1 MGLPICSAPES
12 ICRVGTVVA
21 AGYRCFQNQCAPCPI
36 GTYGTNGIS
45 CVNCPPATWSPSSG
59 STFCNTTFTS
69 TVAGLQS
76 FQIPQSVT
84 KVNVK
89 LWGAGGGGHSR
100 IAGRDLK
107 PSSGGGGGYASCNLT
122 VTPSS
127 IIYFIVGGGGGSLVY
142 LSGAGGVYKFR
153 RKTVSFSNRRCW

>member
-21 AGYRCFQNQCAPCPI
+21 AGYKCFQNQCSPCPI

-45 CVNCPPATWSPSSG
+45 CVNCPPATWSPNSG

-89 LWGAGGGGHSR
+89 LWGAGGGGHSGSGIVIR
-100 IAGRDLK
+100 

-122 VTPSS
+122 VTANS
-127 IIYFIVGGGGGSLVY
+127 IIYFIVGGGGGSLVDS
-142 LSGAGGVYKFR
+142 SGAGGAYKFR
-153 RKTVSFSNRRCW
+153 RSAL